1 MTGNLNVGNNKIME
15 DRVASGVASL
25 LSGIPLFSYPVFQ
38 GQNFGLDVQST
49 PYYPAALASSNPACT
64 IKLQLK
70 SISPGF
76 LNYK

>member
-1 MTGNLNVGNNKIME
+1 ME

-49 PYYPAALASSNPACT
+49 PYYPAALASSNPA
-64 IKLQLK
+64 LLNSNLSQFPLD
-70 SISPGF
+70 F
-76 LNYK
+76 LNYGIST